1 MSAVTPPE
9 IVKQM
14 ADLAIKYDLVVMSDE
29 IYADQMYYPLLP
41 THSPTTHPP
50 TYLEVSSCCWGYQHV
65 IVLSR
70 KAVAVPDPRCCLSAR
85 LPLPIDRRYDGHE
98 HVSIGTMPGMR

>member
-1 MSAVTPPE
+1 
-9 IVKQM
+9 M
-14 ADLAIKYDLVVMSDE
+14 AHLAIKYDLVVMSDE
-29 IYADQMYYPLLP
+29 IYADQMYTTSSSSVP
-41 THSPTTHPP
+41 TATHTLTHNSP

-70 KAVAVPDPRCCLSAR
+70 KAVAVPDPRCCLSVPSAR